1 MDLIG
6 DLYDAI
12 EKHPPAI
19 EARQLLIQQFLELGW
34 IDAAVDASR
43 ELLKLDP
50 YDKEAQ
56 ACLLDHGDSVPV
68 RASISDDVTHP
79 PAPSPTNSIS
89 PSDLESAKLDLFKSH
104 EALRARAK
112 ILQREARL
120 LRNLEQQKSL
130 SARCGK
136 HIPDLTAI
144 VDGHISTLFRV
155 HPPSSARAV
164 ARAMEAQP
172 DQALNVACTDLADM
186 VRWLRSST
194 CQSHVMDNDA
204 VREALAKRV
213 TVLSTALSSELQ
225 PIACSALMH
234 IEHEVL
240 QRRYVCDETMYGEP
254 IADIPRLH
262 FWVSEDGYAWD
273 MEELAQALKAN
284 GGAMRNPLSRQ
295 LFTPKDISAIV
306 QHPLGKGLAAMQLEQ
321 SQMFKGVRPSTA
333 EQLEKLATALLA
345 DMSDDQIASR
355 KAVDGF
361 LAYMATL
368 PQTEQRA
375 LNELRVPA
383 KDTHTGQVFDTSIGD
398 AVRDAQGNRVCF
410 HKVGDLMRQ
419 ASRYLRNGR

>member
-6 DLYDAI
+6 ELYDAI

-19 EARQLLIQQFLELGW
+19 EARQLLIEQFLELGW

-50 YDKEAQ
+50 YDEEAQ
-56 ACLLDHGDSVPV
+56 ACLLDHGDSIPARTFVSEALN
-68 RASISDDVTHP
+68 RP
-79 PAPSPTNSIS
+79 PTPSPADNLS
-89 PSDLESAKLDLFKSH
+89 PDDLESAKSDLSKGY

-112 ILQREARL
+112 VLQREARL
-120 LRNLEQQKSL
+120 LRNLEQQKGIST
-130 SARCGK
+130 RCDK

-144 VDGHISTLFRV
+144 VDGRISTLFRI
-155 HPPSSARAV
+155 HPPGSARAV

-172 DQALNVACTDLADM
+172 DQALDVAYTDLADM
-186 VRWLRSST
+186 IRWLRSST
-194 CQSHVMDNDA
+194 CQSSVMDNDA

-213 TVLSTALSSELQ
+213 TVLIAALSSELQ
-225 PIACSALMH
+225 PLASSALMH
-234 IEHEVL
+234 IEHEIL

-254 IADIPRLH
+254 IADIQRSH

-273 MEELAQALKAN
+273 MEELAQALTTN
-284 GGAMRNPLSRQ
+284 GGVMRNPLSRQ
-295 LFTPKDISAIV
+295 LFTPKDINAIV
-306 QHPLGKGLAAMQLEQ
+306 QHPLGNGLAAMQLEQ
-321 SQMFKGVRPSTA
+321 SQMFQGVRPSTA
-333 EQLEKLATALLA
+333 EQLEKLAGALLA

-355 KAVDGF
+355 EAVDGF

-368 PQTEQRA
+368 PQAEQKA

-383 KDTHTGQVFDTSIGD
+383 KDTHTGQAFDTSIGD

-419 ASRYLRNGR
+419 AALYLRKGR

>member
-1 MDLIG
+1 MDLIEE
-6 DLYDAI
+6 LYDAI
-12 EKHPPAI
+12 ERHPPAI

-50 YDKEAQ
+50 YDEEAQ
-56 ACLLDHGDSVPV
+56 ACVLDHGDSIPA
-68 RASISDDVTHP
+68 RASISEDVTHP
-79 PAPSPTNSIS
+79 PAPSPTNSLA
-89 PSDLESAKLDLFKSH
+89 PVDLESAKLDLFNGY
-104 EALRARAK
+104 ETLRTRAK
-112 ILQREARL
+112 VLQREARL
-120 LRNLEQQKSL
+120 LRNLEQLKGLPS
-130 SARCGK
+130 RCEK

-144 VDGHISTLFRV
+144 LDGRISTLFRV

-172 DQALNVACTDLADM
+172 DQALDVACTDLADM
-186 VRWLRSST
+186 VRWLRSPT
-194 CQSHVMDNDA
+194 CPSHVMDHDA
-204 VREALAKRV
+204 VREALVKRV

-225 PIACSALMH
+225 PLACSALMH
-234 IEHEVL
+234 IEHEML
-240 QRRYVCDETMYGEP
+240 QRRYICDETLYGDP

-284 GGAMRNPLSRQ
+284 GGVMRNPLSRQ

-321 SQMFKGVRPSTA
+321 SQMFEGVRPSTA

-355 KAVDGF
+355 EAVDGF

-368 PQTEQRA
+368 PQPEQKA
-375 LNELRVPA
+375 LNQLRVPA
-383 KDTHTGQVFDTSIGD
+383 KDTHTGQAFDTSIGD

-419 ASRYLRNGR
+419 ASLYLRKGR